1 MKRVAVIMA
10 GGRGERLWPKSRKDC
25 PKQFLTLGD
34 DGRSLIVQTFER
46 MKNITETENVFV
58 VTGESYRDIITEQL
72 PELPKENII
81 CEPFGKNTTACIG
94 YSAQI
99 IKKRYEDAI
108 MMVVPSDHIIKNIDA
123 FVSDLNKCCELS
135 EAHDTIVTL
144 GIEPTKPETDFG
156 YIKIHKDK
164 PIENTTLAWKMAKFV
179 EKPDLRAAKR
189 YLDSGKYLWNAG
201 MFIFPVSYMLKCIKR
216 FCPHNS
222 ACLAVIGKSLGRKTE
237 KTVTKKM
244 FEKMEAISI
253 DYAVMEHI
261 RGSIT
266 VQSTFD
272 WSDVGIWSSIPE
284 IQSPDENGNFI
295 NGVVTSIE
303 SSGNIVEA
311 PSGKLVA
318 LLGVKDL
325 VIVESGNAILVCH
338 KDYSQKIGEVTKEI
352 SNTPE
357 YL

>member
-1 MKRVAVIMA
+1 
-10 GGRGERLWPKSRKDC
+10 
-25 PKQFLTLGD
+25 
-34 DGRSLIVQTFER
+34 
-46 MKNITETENVFV
+46 
-58 VTGESYRDIITEQL
+58 
-72 PELPKENII
+72 
-81 CEPFGKNTTACIG
+81 
-94 YSAQI
+94 
-99 IKKRYEDAI
+99 
-108 MMVVPSDHIIKNIDA
+108 
-123 FVSDLNKCCELS
+123 
-135 EAHDTIVTL
+135 
-144 GIEPTKPETDFG
+144 
-156 YIKIHKDK
+156 
-164 PIENTTLAWKMAKFV
+164 MAKFV

-189 YLDSGKYLWNAG
+189 YLSSGKYLWNAG
-201 MFIFPVSYMLKCIKR
+201 MFIFPASYMLKCIKR

-295 NGVVTSIE
+295 NGAVTSIE